1 MLDWRVKI
9 EKQDFRKEELERW
22 VAGSAYL
29 STQLGGKEIKRLR
42 VEMGGGVEEHLSK
55 REERVLE

>member
-1 MLDWRVKI
+1 LPNWVLVDY
-9 EKQDFRKEELERW
+9 RKEELERW

-42 VEMGGGVEEHLSK
+42 VEMVGGVGEHLSK

>member
-1 MLDWRVKI
+1 M
-9 EKQDFRKEELERW
+9 ERW

-29 STQLGGKEIKRLR
+29 STQLGGKGIKRLR
-42 VEMGGGVEEHLSK
+42 VEMVGGVGEHLSK